1 MTGDAPSREELRT
14 GEEPRSPCELQP
26 EEKPQSGD
34 ELLSREE
41 LRMAAADGIRWSAI
55 SRPTI
60 EIVQLGGIVL
70 LARLIAPAEFGRYAV
85 AAVVAEVASLLV
97 AGGLG
102 AALVQRKLMDRE
114 HLQAGVAIGLLGGIA
129 LTALILAAAGLI
141 VAPIFGARTALFVR
155 LLAPLCFLEVLG
167 SVPVAI
173 LRRRLAFRR
182 LSVLEMLNN
191 VVRVVVCIGLALV
204 GLSGEALVL
213 GLVAGSLAGV
223 IGAWISAPIP
233 LPRLRLTPAR
243 ELLRVAGPISLATV
257 SWVGFYN
264 VDYAI
269 VGARLGPLA
278 TGYYYRAYTLAVEY
292 QSKISLLMGQIGFP
306 VLARTRGSDELAQL
320 YRQMIR
326 LLTIVLFPLL
336 VLLTIAAPVAVPFI
350 FGPHWN
356 AAVVPTQILA
366 LGGASTIIFSAVKTV
381 FMASGRVRVL
391 VGFGWTQFLVY
402 GLSVFL
408 VAPLGITAVAIDA
421 ALVHALFAIVAYVL
435 MLRGSTEHPLQR
447 LWSDIA
453 PAAVSCVGLVAVALP
468 VSLALTAAHLPA
480 VLWLA
485 ALGLVA
491 LPPYLLTLRICF
503 PATWR
508 TQCAALELVLPG
520 TPRLLGVKR
529 RLAAAAVR

>member
-1 MTGDAPSREELRT
+1 MTGDTPSGEELRT
-14 GEEPRSPCELQP
+14 
-26 EEKPQSGD
+26 
-34 ELLSREE
+34 
-41 LRMAAADGIRWSAI
+41 AAAHGVRWSAI
-55 SRPTI
+55 SRPVI
-60 EIVQLGGIVL
+60 EIVQFGGIVL

-85 AAVVAEVASLLV
+85 ASIVAEVASLLV

-102 AALVQRKLMDRE
+102 AALVQRKQMDRE

-129 LTALILAAAGLI
+129 LTALVLAAASVI
-141 VAPIFGARTALFVR
+141 VAPIFGAHTALFVR

-167 SVPVAI
+167 SVPVSI

-182 LSVLEMLNN
+182 LSVIEMLNN
-191 VVRVVVCIGLALV
+191 VVRVVACIALALA
-204 GLSGEALVL
+204 GLGGEALVL
-213 GLVAGSLAGV
+213 GMVAGALAGV
-223 IGAWISAPIP
+223 IAAWISAPIP
-233 LPRLRLTPAR
+233 LPRLHLKAAR
-243 ELLRVAGPISLATV
+243 ELVRVAGPISLATV

-269 VGARLGPLA
+269 VGARLGPLQ

-292 QSKISLLMGQIGFP
+292 QNKISLLMGQVGFP
-306 VLARTRGSDELAQL
+306 ILARTHEADELARL

-350 FGPHWN
+350 FGSRWE

-381 FMASGRVRVL
+381 LMASGRVGAL
-391 VGFGWTQFLVY
+391 VSFGWTQFLLY
-402 GLSVFL
+402 GISVFL

-421 ALVHALFAIVAYVL
+421 ALMHALFAILAYVL
-435 MLRGSTEHPLQR
+435 MLRGSAEHPLRR
-447 LWSDIA
+447 LWGDVA
-453 PAAVSCVGLVAVALP
+453 PATISCVGMVAVALP
-468 VSLALTAAHLPA
+468 VSLALTAAQVPA
-480 VLWLA
+480 LLWLTV
-485 ALGLVA
+485 LGLAA

-508 TQCAALELVLPG
+508 TQCTALERILPG
-520 TPRLLGVKR
+520 HRRLTGVKQ